1 MNKLL
6 LLLITPVII
15 SNLFSSQA
23 LADNHNQSTEQVTSV
38 VEKMNRALTERDV
51 EALVSTFSPDGVAI
65 DLFPAHQ
72 YGKMK
77 KGGEFKIK
85 TENLTERWSRVARV
99 LFASTKMFKR
109 TITGINVQV
118 DNGMAVAWIDVKSES
133 LSVKEGAKNK
143 VAHFKEICVLRL
155 YGDEWKIVTLTN
167 NRHNIRS

>member
-1 MNKLL
+1 MNKLVLTLIVPVLVSCL
-6 LLLITPVII
+6 LPMQV
-15 SNLFSSQA
+15 
-23 LADNHNQSTEQVTSV
+23 LADDHGQATKQVKMV
-38 VEKMNRALTERDV
+38 IEKMNQALTERDV
-51 EALVSTFSPDGVAI
+51 DALISTFSPDGVAI

-77 KGGEFKIK
+77 KGSEFKIK

-118 DNGMAVAWIDVKSES
+118 DNGMAVAWVDVKSES

-143 VAHFKEICVLRL
+143 VAQFKEICVLRL
-155 YGDEWKIVTLTN
+155 YGNEWKIVTLTN
-167 NRHNIRS
+167 NRHNIKL